1 MANGDCPIGAKH
13 SAEITS
19 IGREI
24 GEMKATLREHERGI
38 ERNTRSID
46 KLVWQVSLGAAVGAA
61 VLAPVVKWALDML
74 LPAGGG

>member
-61 VLAPVVKWALDML
+61 VLAPIVSKALAL
-74 LPAGGG
+74 LFP